1 MADALTRRLFTWG
14 MLAILLLCPVSKT
27 GANVRP
33 ATSPTGARVIS
44 PFDSNW
50 RFSKGDAA
58 GAEQPEFD
66 DTSWRKLDVPHDWS
80 IEGPFDKDNRTG
92 GAGGFLPAGVGWYRK
107 HFALPTGDSNRRVF
121 IEFDGIMANSDVW
134 INGFHLG
141 KRPYGYI
148 SFGYELTGHL
158 NFGSKT
164 NVLAVR
170 ADNSGQP
177 ASRWYTGA
185 GIYRHVRLVV
195 TNSVHIEHWGT
206 FVTTPRVATDQATLH
221 VQTTVINQSET
232 ASEVGLQITIVG
244 PNGKVVQIAGTKPQI
259 IPAGESAN
267 FNQDVIVKNPQ
278 LWDINHP
285 FMYQALT
292 KVRAG
297 QIIID
302 DDVTPFGIREFKF
315 DADTGFWLN
324 GRNFKLKGVCLHHD
338 GGAFG
343 AAVPLRVWERRLE
356 ILRQLG
362 VNAIRTAHNPPAPEF
377 LDLCDRMGFIVMD
390 ELFDCWTVAKNPY
403 DYHLYFKDWS
413 LIDVRDTVSRD
424 RNHPSIVVYSAG
436 NEIRDTPQP
445 DLAKPILASLV
456 AAFHEQD
463 PSRPVTQALFRP
475 NVSHDYDNGLA
486 DLLDVVG
493 QNYRE
498 NEIVAAHQQK
508 STRKILGTENRHDR
522 TVWLALR
529 DNKPYA
535 GQFLWTGID
544 YLGESPR
551 WPTVS
556 HNSGLIDRTGMI
568 RPLGFERQSWWI
580 DRPMVFIT
588 RRVAPTALSPTD
600 PGYEPDLQR
609 RQQVLF
615 SDWIPPGSG
624 PHKENVEVYS
634 NCETVEL
641 FLNGNSL
648 GSKLK
653 PADASPRNWE
663 VQFVAGTLKAVGTNG
678 GHIVATHE
686 LRTAGKPAKIV
697 LAVDRNRIAPVWD
710 DVSYVTATVVDA
722 NGVMVPAA
730 KNLITFKISGA
741 GVIAAVDN
749 GDSSSHELFQARER
763 SAYQGSCL
771 AMLKATASAGRIT
784 LKASAAGLISG
795 SITVVATR
803 STQSR

>member
-1 MADALTRRLFTWG
+1 MGDTLIRRLVTWG
-14 MLAILLLCPVSKT
+14 VLAILSLTAMSKT
-27 GANVRP
+27 CAKILP
-33 ATSPTGARVIS
+33 ATSSTQARVIS

-58 GAEQPEFD
+58 GAEQSGFD

-80 IEGPFDKDNRTG
+80 IEGPFDKDNPTG
-92 GAGGFLPAGVGWYRK
+92 GAGAFLPAGVGWYRK
-107 HFALPTGDSNRRVF
+107 HFALPTGDRNRRVF

-148 SFGYELTGHL
+148 SFGYELTEHL
-158 NFGSKT
+158 NFGNNT

-177 ASRWYTGA
+177 ASRWYSGA

-195 TNSVHIEHWGT
+195 TNAVHIERWGT
-206 FVTTPRVATDQATLH
+206 FVTTVANDQAAVH
-221 VQTTVINQSET
+221 VQSTVINQSET

-244 PNGKVVQIAGTKPQI
+244 PNGKVVQIVETKPQT
-259 IPAGESAN
+259 IPAGKSAN
-267 FNQDVIVKNPQ
+267 FNQDIMVKGPQ

-297 QIIID
+297 QITID
-302 DDVTPFGIREFKF
+302 DEVTPFGIREFRF

-356 ILRQLG
+356 ILKRLG
-362 VNAIRTAHNPPAPEF
+362 ANAIRTAHNPPAPEF

-390 ELFDCWTVAKNPY
+390 ELFDSWTVAKNPY

-413 LIDVRDTVSRD
+413 LIDVRDTVRRD

-436 NEIRDTPQP
+436 NEIRDTPKP

-498 NEIVAAHQQK
+498 NEILAAHQQK

-529 DNKPYA
+529 DNQPYA

-556 HNSGLIDRTGMI
+556 HNSGLIDRTGMT
-568 RPLGFERQSWWI
+568 RPLGFERQSWWT

-615 SDWIPPGSG
+615 SDWTPPGSE
-624 PHKENVEVYS
+624 PRKENVEIYS

-648 GSKLK
+648 GSKPR

-663 VQFVAGTLKAVGTNG
+663 VPFAPGTLKAVGTNG

-686 LRTAGKPAKIV
+686 LRTAERPAKIV
-697 LAVDRNRIAPVWD
+697 LTVDRNRIAPVWD
-710 DVSYVTATVVDA
+710 DVSYVTAMVVDA
-722 NGVMVPAA
+722 HGVMVPTAN
-730 KNLITFKISGA
+730 NLITFKVSGA
-741 GVIAAVDN
+741 GIIAAVDN
-749 GDSSSHELFQARER
+749 GDSSSHELFQATER
-763 SAYQGSCL
+763 CAYQGRCF
-771 AMLKATASAGRIT
+771 AMLKATAPAGRIT
-784 LKASAAGLISG
+784 LKASAPGLIAG
-795 SITVVATR
+795 SITVVATL
-803 STQSR
+803 STQ